1 MQRKLASRCAKG
13 YCRISVPSPVV
24 SLNPNLLG
32 CHGRFTLRPGAAE
45 PNSSTLDIGRMTPEH
60 AGFMSPRVNRA
71 ESLEREFVIG
81 ENAGP
86 VTVAFPVV
94 AT

>member
-1 MQRKLASRCAKG
+1 MQRTLASRCAKG
-13 YCRISVPSPVV
+13 YCRISVPTPVV